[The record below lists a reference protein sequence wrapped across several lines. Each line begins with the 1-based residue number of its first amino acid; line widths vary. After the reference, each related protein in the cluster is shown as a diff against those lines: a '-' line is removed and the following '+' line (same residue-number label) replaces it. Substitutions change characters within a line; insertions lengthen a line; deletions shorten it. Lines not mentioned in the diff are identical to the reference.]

1 MEFAGKYV
9 IYFDTQ
15 LYISGNNDSLA
26 VAAKT
31 LYDSWKLV
39 MVVQQ
44 PGQRWTNLQER
55 ILEVLKGS
63 HVRIIYGKEL
73 ESSP

>member
-1 MEFAGKYV
+1 MEFVGKYV

-31 LYDSWKLV
+31 LYDS
-39 MVVQQ
+39 
-44 PGQRWTNLQER
+44 
-55 ILEVLKGS
+55 
-63 HVRIIYGKEL
+63 
-73 ESSP
+73 